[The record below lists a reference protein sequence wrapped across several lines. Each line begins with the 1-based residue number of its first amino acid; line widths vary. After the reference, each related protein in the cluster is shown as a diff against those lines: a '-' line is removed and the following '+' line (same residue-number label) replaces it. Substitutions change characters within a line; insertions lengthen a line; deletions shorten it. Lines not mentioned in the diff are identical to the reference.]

1 MSSIRKKLTVNEN
14 NSKNTRMNLASA
26 GVLGNWRPDELAHIS
41 RFDKISSLC
50 ISEAKRLERPIDAFE
65 MGCGEVWALRNL
77 YKAYVVKKSDIIRSY
92 YGTDIDPACEVENPY
107 WSNGGGEL
115 KDSTWFKNFN
125 GTIDIVDVTVPQFD
139 IGNKKLNIFH
149 KLADESIDFFW
160 STEVIEHMNREFV
173 PPWLDDAARTMRPN
187 ALAYISTPNHDGSN
201 DKLPEDHIYE
211 WGFQE
216 LKQELE
222 RNFIIEDVSG
232 TFIQLP
238 NLKRAMREQT
248 EPSVDGIP
256 THTNFKKYPK
266 TWSPEQFEMLEQR
279 YGRQFLRVAAAA
291 PYPEYANNCAWVL
304 RKK

>member
-14 NSKNTRMNLASA
+14 DSKNTRMDLASA
-26 GVLGNWRPDELAHIS
+26 GVLGNWRPDEIAHMS

-50 ISEAKRLERPIDAFE
+50 ISEAKALNRPIDTFE
-65 MGCGEVWALRNL
+65 MGCGECWALRNL
-77 YKAYVVKKSDIIRSY
+77 YKAYVVKKTDIIRSY
-92 YGTDIDPACEVENPY
+92 YGTDIDPACELENPY

-125 GTIDIVDVTVPQFD
+125 ATIGIVDVTVPQFD
-139 IGNKKLNIFH
+139 EEGKLNIFH
-149 KLADESIDFFW
+149 ELSDESIDFFW
-160 STEVIEHMNREFV
+160 STEVIEHMGREFV
-173 PPWLDDAARTMRPN
+173 GPWLDDAARTMRPN

-201 DKLPEDHIYE
+201 DKLPEDHVYE

-216 LKQELE
+216 LKEELE
-222 RNFIIEDVSG
+222 RNFIIEDVTG

-238 NLKRAMREQT
+238 NLRKAMKEQI
-248 EPSVDGIP
+248 EPSVDGLP
-256 THTNFKKYPK
+256 AHTGIKKYPRA
-266 TWSPEQFEMLEQR
+266 WNQEQLDMLETR

-291 PYPEYANNCAWVL
+291 PFPEYSNNCAWVL